1 MLQYCEEKKTCSAS
15 DTNSLKNH
23 TCCYTLNKYAALF
36 VFKGSLMVSP
46 IPEASLLP
54 ISHHNSPLE
63 SN

>member
-1 MLQYCEEKKTCSAS
+1 MCSAS
-15 DTNSLKNH
+15 DTNSLKNL